1 MNMEERCNDCKY
13 WKQHY
18 ETSCGGKC
26 RRLPPVLDGLQIL
39 FAKDNGHQDEF
50 ADESILWWSQ
60 PATSFDDWCGEFV
73 KRPNVELTG
82 VPPTDQTKEQ

>member
-1 MNMEERCNDCKY
+1 MEERCKDCKY
-13 WKQHY
+13 WKQHD

-26 RRLPPVLDGLQIL
+26 RRLPPVLDGLQIQ
-39 FAKDNGHQDEF
+39 FAKDNGHEDEF

-73 KRPNVELTG
+73 KRPNVKSTAQAPDNPASE
-82 VPPTDQTKEQ
+82 